1 MKKGLQHNTIEWEL
15 NCSWEGYTYRDLRM
29 HGVGDPMDAVNGIQP
44 CPFVY
49 ADTQLNVTYDH
60 IHTWGY

>member
-29 HGVGDPMDAVNGIQP
+29 RGVGDPMDAVNGIQP

-49 ADTQLNVTYDH
+49 ADT
-60 IHTWGY
+60 